1 MTSVEVDRAARIPWD
16 VADLL
21 HPMTRQQYDALID
34 IGEFGPDDRFELLE
48 GFLVGECE
56 REEDVQ
62 CDAETGAVEIPRDVL
77 KLLHP
82 ITRQQ
87 YDALIEM
94 GLFDPDDRI
103 ELLEGFLITM
113 SPQDPRHSNVVRLF
127 NRAVSLMLPSELEL
141 QMQLPMVVSDGSE
154 PEPDLAVVPRA
165 DYGRRH
171 PREAL
176 LVIEVANTSRG
187 IDLGSKARVYAAA
200 GVTEYWVVDVI
211 NDVVFRHLAPTG
223 AGYAELTE
231 HSGGRLRSTA
241 VPEVEVDLGALLAR

>member
-1 MTSVEVDRAARIPWD
+1 MTSVEVDRSVRIPWD

-21 HPMTRQQYDALID
+21 HPMSRQQYDALVD

-48 GFLVGECE
+48 GFLVGASE
-56 REEDVQ
+56 REEDVLG
-62 CDAETGAVEIPRDVL
+62 DAETGTVEIPGDVL

-82 ITRQQ
+82 ITRRQ
-87 YDALIEM
+87 YDSLIEM
-94 GLFDPDDRI
+94 GLFGPEDRI

-113 SPQDPRHSNVVRLF
+113 SPQDPRHSSVVIALTE
-127 NRAVSLMLPSELEL
+127 LLIPLLPSRR
-141 QMQLPMVVSDGSE
+141 QLRTQAPFAVSDGSE

-231 HSGGRLRSTA
+231 HTGGRLRSTA
-241 VPEVEVDLGALLAR
+241 VPEVEVDLDALLAR